1 MMQTSQRSRLALAA
15 ALLVV
20 SLALLAAACGGDD
33 DDEEAAP
40 TVAEET
46 TAETTGTTPTESGP
60 IKVAIMTDC
69 EGAFAFGYELDI
81 GGAQAAFY
89 EHAGAEPE
97 DKAKPSAGMTG
108 GTVAGRDIEI
118 VGYGCGDDTAATA
131 VRETRRLM
139 EQLDADV
146 MLGPLSGDEAVAVA
160 NYAKDNP
167 DKTFIIGTA
176 GSQDPTLQLAN
187 ENIFRYHGDGAQW
200 NAGLGEI
207 VYKRLGWRRAAIIMD
222 DYSFGWTSAAGIIA
236 DFCGVGGE
244 IVQRVFPPLNT
255 TDYSSY
261 IQQLPPPD
269 QVDGYFWVVGGTG
282 TGAALQ
288 AFEQQY
294 GPLSPDKHSG
304 NLFLAFLGNFEA
316 VAPRLVGAYIGGFG
330 TGPGLQ
336 TQQAQAY
343 EAVMKEWHPDLPAAD
358 GFVYNYYNAA
368 WAFIQGLEAA
378 EGDLSKLQE
387 SMPQQLQSGYE
398 VTDEGGEVTDN
409 GGIVELD
416 ERRQAIQDQY
426 PLQIVEGEDG
436 NPTLQIVGMVP
447 NVDQT
452 FGGLFTPESPPPGR
466 EQPGCEDVDLPWE
479 GQIRVVEDGQVME
492 GVIEE

>member
-1 MMQTSQRSRLALAA
+1 VKHTSQGARFALALALLA
-15 ALLVV
+15 AM
-20 SLALLAAACGGDD
+20 LALLAAACGGDD
-33 DDEEAAP
+33 DEDEAAP
-40 TVAEET
+40 TATET
-46 TAETTGTTPTESGP
+46 TETAGGTDSGP
-60 IKVAIMTDC
+60 IRVAIMTDC
-69 EGAFAFGYELDI
+69 EGAFAFGFELDI

-108 GTVAGRDIEI
+108 GSVGGRDIEI

-146 MLGPLSGDEAVAVA
+146 MIGPLSGDEAVAVA

-187 ENIFRYHGDGAQW
+187 DNIFRYHGDGAQW

-236 DFCGVGGE
+236 DFCAIGGE
-244 IVQRVFPPLNT
+244 ITQRVFPPLNT
-255 TDYSSY
+255 TDYASY
-261 IQQLPPPD
+261 VQQLPAPD

-294 GPLSPDKHSG
+294 GQLDPEKHAG
-304 NLFLAFLGNFEA
+304 NLFFAFLGNFEA
-316 VAPRLVGAYIGGFG
+316 VAPRLVGAYVGGFG
-330 TGPGLQ
+330 TAPGLQ
-336 TQQAQAY
+336 TEQAKAY
-343 EAVMKEWHPDLPAAD
+343 EAIMKEWHPELPAAD

-378 EGDLSKLQE
+378 GGDLEKLQE
-387 SMPQQLQSGYE
+387 SMPQQLLSGYE
-398 VTDEGGEVTDN
+398 VTDENDEVTSS
-409 GGIVELD
+409 GGIVQLD
-416 ERRQAIQDQY
+416 DNRQAIQDQY

-436 NPTLQIVGMVP
+436 NPTVQVIGMVP
-447 NVDQT
+447 NVDQA
-452 FGGLFTPESPPPGR
+452 FGGLFTAESPPPGR
-466 EQPGCEDVDLPWE
+466 DQPSCEQRELPWQNSI
-479 GQIRVVEDGQVME
+479 QIVENGEVTTN
-492 GVIEE
+492 VIEE